1 MRSLCLKNYYWVRSI
16 MLVLIIALAS
26 SEILYSCKTLLGS
39 LISKFLNS
47 GSLAALSKIS
57 LIISASFCL
66 ESKYPHKQ
74 KRSIY
79 S

>member
-1 MRSLCLKNYYWVRSI
+1 MSKSWLWVNYWVKSV

-39 LISKFLNS
+39 LNSEFLNS

-74 KRSIY
+74 KPSIY